1 MNISLEGKIA
11 VVCGSTQGIGK
22 AIALSFAES
31 GATCFLV
38 ARNEESL
45 KAVLAEL
52 PVKHGQEHRYFT
64 ADFSDVATVHA
75 VVKQI
80 AGTADVNILVNN
92 TGGPK
97 PGPITDA
104 ATEDFTNTFS
114 QHIVCNQLLVQGFLP
129 GMKKQGQG
137 RIINIISTSTKIPI
151 ANLGVSN
158 TIRAAVASWAKT
170 LSNEVGQFDITVNN
184 ILPGYTET
192 VRLDSLIKNIATN
205 SGSSVE
211 AVTDKL
217 KNEIPMK
224 RFGSAEEL
232 ASLATFLASAQASY
246 ITGTSIAVDGG
257 KTGAL

>member
-64 ADFSDVATVHA
+64 TDFSNVATVHA

-80 AGTADVNILVNN
+80 AGVADVNILVNN

-97 PGPITDA
+97 PGPIT
-104 ATEDFTNTFS
+104 
-114 QHIVCNQLLVQGFLP
+114 
-129 GMKKQGQG
+129 
-137 RIINIISTSTKIPI
+137 
-151 ANLGVSN
+151 
-158 TIRAAVASWAKT
+158 
-170 LSNEVGQFDITVNN
+170 
-184 ILPGYTET
+184 
-192 VRLDSLIKNIATN
+192 
-205 SGSSVE
+205 
-211 AVTDKL
+211 
-217 KNEIPMK
+217 
-224 RFGSAEEL
+224 
-232 ASLATFLASAQASY
+232 
-246 ITGTSIAVDGG
+246 
-257 KTGAL
+257 